1 MRFEYWLVTIS
12 LPNGGQENVVVPVR
26 GRATLEAIAIE
37 LRVTFYGLGYTT
49 TYLGQEIL
57 SDL

>member
-1 MRFEYWLVTIS
+1 MRFEYWLVTII

-26 GRATLEAIAIE
+26 GRATLDAIALE
-37 LRVTFYGLGYTT
+37 LRVTFHGSGYHT